1 MGTRS
6 NTLVIETGHKS
17 DIVLANIYRQFD
29 GYPSGHGLALAE
41 FILPIKVVNGI
52 SDMKANVANGAGCF
66 AAQLV
71 AHLKTG
77 PGNIYLEDPN
87 QVEFDHDFTYKIRID
102 TYQPSKGIRIEV
114 FEGGAKVFKG
124 APGAFLDFCK
134 APEDDSYEVPL

>member
-6 NTLVIETGHKS
+6 NTLVIETGHKPE
-17 DIVLANIYRQFD
+17 IVLANIYRQFD

-41 FILPIKVVNGI
+41 FMLPIKVVNGI
-52 SDMKANVANGAGCF
+52 SDMKAKVANGAGCF

-102 TYQPSKGIRIEV
+102 TYQPSKGTRIEV
-114 FEGGAKVFKG
+114 FEGSARVFKG

-134 APEDDSYEVPL
+134 AVEDDSYEVPL